1 MAQGM
6 TTAQLELQKKAKA
19 KEAARLAKMPPKP
32 VPPPVAEPVQGPL
45 RSQQPVATPQV
56 TSGGR
61 DVLRGPNPVA
71 QGQQARRTARYQED
85 LQTELMTPQPAT
97 AFDKQYAG
105 KAPGSRVD
113 IPAQDYIR
121 QMKDFEQTRPKMAWE
136 DRNRPRPAAART
148 DIPFASEGNQTL
160 GPDLLVRPNAHKDY
174 QSPLPY
180 NEQTYYPGA
189 QTAVRAAASSNLI
202 RDPKTGLPVSPE
214 ELRQPSAGIN
224 YPEANAPV
232 LEKPPQVGV
241 FNNSSKAPTQEE
253 QWAAM
258 PPQRRME
265 ILRDPKLAPQARPVA
280 SMEERYAAQGMQPPK
295 QQEPESF
302 TGFLKD
308 TWNRPAGSLQESAY
322 ASDQVPGVV
331 KAGVRAIDTIGK
343 VATRFTQENVVPPLR
358 LGASAV
364 NNYGETG
371 KFEADPALVAQYQ
384 TPVAQADLSKVPAPN
399 AAFGDKLN
407 PSLAPEQN
415 SNTLLGRA
423 PSPVRDA
430 ANASAAT
437 GDAIQSSGNNT
448 APGSRPIYSDGK
460 GGFSD
465 VNAPS
470 STLYTPGSGLRSSG
484 VGTPAQAQGTPG
496 NAAYMSRPEQGIYNP
511 TGYDNAD
518 PYGQSNG
525 QGPGYM
531 GPGGRASPI
540 SAASQ
545 RGTAG
550 DPLYRPQSFE
560 EGPKNPNTGRGTFT
574 INHAGPLHGMGPVSG
589 AALHQMA
596 EQKRA
601 QLSAAAQGGG
611 ILRQI
616 AGINRKADRAYQKA
630 IDAGMNVKVA
640 QQTADGIRSQADQ
653 LVNIDKTQAQREGNQ
668 LSADTYDR
676 RTDVSA
682 QLEAASIQA
691 GSSAAGDKAFGEYVK
706 GITSEFNPKTQKWED
721 NPNMAARVVDMMSS
735 YRGSN
740 RTRIA
745 RDVWS
750 MEKVLQSIR
759 QDTGMD
765 FNDITE
771 VLDFTPGGIEI
782 RAGEFKDMWKTSGYD
797 LEDFV
802 SAVLPFGDSGRVIEG
817 IKNGRNVRIP
827 YNVIED
833 NAVTPRVFRSLRGE
847 E

>member
-1 MAQGM
+1 
-6 TTAQLELQKKAKA
+6 
-19 KEAARLAKMPPKP
+19 
-32 VPPPVAEPVQGPL
+32 
-45 RSQQPVATPQV
+45 
-56 TSGGR
+56 
-61 DVLRGPNPVA
+61 
-71 QGQQARRTARYQED
+71 
-85 LQTELMTPQPAT
+85 MTPQPAT

-136 DRNRPRPAAART
+136 DRNRPRPAAAST
-148 DIPFASEGNQTL
+148 EIPFASEGNQTL
-160 GPDLLVRPNAHKDY
+160 GPDYLVRPNQYKEY

-180 NEQTYYPGA
+180 NEQKAYPGA

-214 ELRQPSAGIN
+214 ELRQPSAGIS

-258 PPQRRME
+258 SPQRRTE

-322 ASDQVPGVV
+322 ASDQVPGIV
-331 KAGVRAIDTIGK
+331 KAGVRAVDVAGNAIARFGK
-343 VATRFTQENVVPPLR
+343 ENVAPPLR
-358 LGASAV
+358 LGYSALQ
-364 NNYGETG
+364 NYGETG

-448 APGSRPIYSDGK
+448 APGTTPIYTDGK
-460 GGFSD
+460 GNFSD
-465 VNAPS
+465 RSAPGM
-470 STLYTPGSGLRSSG
+470 TLYTPGSGLRSSG

-550 DPLYRPQSFE
+550 DPLYRPQSFDY
-560 EGPKNPNTGRGTFT
+560 GPRNLSTGRRQMT
-574 INHAGPLHGMGPVSG
+574 INHAGPLNGMGPVSG

-616 AGINRKADRAYQKA
+616 DGINRKADRAYQKA

-653 LVNIDKTQAQREGNQ
+653 LVEMDRNKVGYGRNQVEQDQVDAYRDRTFTDAVRADGANSAAAREIMDTTFEESATDFATGFTDGMEPEDAKAFVGRIRSRIRANNQ
-668 LSADTYDR
+668 GDYR
-676 RTDVSA
+676 NPR
-682 QLEAASIQA
+682 EAAVEARTA
-691 GSSAAGDKAFGEYVK
+691 GAEAVFLDRMTELAGFDFRTIEDMQSGKDIAF
-706 GITSEFNPKTQKWED
+706 
-721 NPNMAARVVDMMSS
+721 
-735 YRGSN
+735 
-740 RTRIA
+740 
-745 RDVWS
+745 
-750 MEKVLQSIR
+750 
-759 QDTGMD
+759 
-765 FNDITE
+765 E
-771 VLDFTPGGIEI
+771 VEGPGGRYSRIQLDPYK
-782 RAGEFKDMWKTSGYD
+782 FW
-797 LEDFV
+797 
-802 SAVLPFGDSGRVIEG
+802 EG
-817 IKNGRNVRIP
+817 
-827 YNVIED
+827 
-833 NAVTPRVFRSLRGE
+833 VFRDGGIDAASRWWNDDTKFKMPGTKGKVVSRAELKDAWQGLNREDIGRIFAPPKE
-847 E
+847 KK